1 MAPAPI
7 TMDEDVDYYDFLS
20 VEATATD
27 AEIQRAYRRTNLK
40 FHPDK
45 FKPTPELSL
54 EQAASKLDLLQKIL
68 GVLKDP
74 AKRSEYDRKREN
86 KRRKEVAQQQMA
98 LGRHKMAVALHERE
112 KNALAQVNGL
122 KRGYSELEKKVQD
135 YQAANKML
143 GEALMKKRREE
154 KAELR
159 KAAEAQRQK
168 DPPPE
173 TDEKDRSVKVA
184 WLKEGDGLD
193 IDAATLEER
202 YASFGPVEDVRVVK
216 DKKRRIDG
224 RKEKA
229 VFGFALVVFATLS
242 AAQDAVNKGSSDGVE
257 SVEWAFKGTD
267 PV

>member
-1 MAPAPI
+1 
-7 TMDEDVDYYDFLS
+7 MDEDVDYYDFLS

-74 AKRSEYDRKREN
+74 AKRAEYDRKREN
-86 KRRKEVAQQQMA
+86 RRRKEAAQQQMA
-98 LGRHKMAVALHERE
+98 LGRNKMAVDLHERE
-112 KNALAQVNGL
+112 KNAALAQVNGL
-122 KRGYSELEKKVQD
+122 KRRYNELEKKVQD

-168 DPPPE
+168 DTPPK

-193 IDAATLEER
+193 IDAAALEER
-202 YASFGPVEDVRVVK
+202 YTNFGPVEDVRVMK

-229 VFGFALVVFATLS
+229 VFGVALVVFATLS
-242 AAQDAVNKGSSDGVE
+242 AAQDAVNKGPSGGVE